1 MRILRV
7 IASMDPVN
15 GGPCQGIRNSIPA
28 QELFGV
34 ESEVLCFDAPNAY
47 FLKQD
52 NFPIHAI
59 GPSIGPYA
67 YCSGLSSWL
76 KENLLRFDVVIIHGL
91 WLYNSYGT
99 YLVWQSFKKQ
109 HTRIPKLYIMPHG
122 MLDPYFQE
130 APERKLKAIRNRIFW
145 RFLERKVV
153 NGVDGLLFTCEEELL
168 LARRTFRTYNPKTE
182 INIGYGIQIP
192 PKTTSSHISRFH
204 EKCPEVRSKSYW
216 LFLSRIHS
224 KKGVDILIKAYL
236 RLKKE
241 SSCIPD
247 LVIAGPGLNTKYG
260 NRLKKMAKGSSIHFP
275 GMLEG
280 AEKWGAFS
288 GCEAFILPSHQ
299 ENFGIAVV
307 EAMACRKPVLISK
320 QVNIWREIEAAHAG
334 LICEDN
340 DDGILEMLKYWTNE
354 EEENKKSMGERSA
367 IVFQNNYAMDKAAE
381 RMIAC
386 VQ

>member
-1 MRILRV
+1 
-7 IASMDPVN
+7 MDPIN
-15 GGPCQGIRNSIPA
+15 GGPCQGIRNSIPE
-28 QELFGV
+28 QEICGV
-34 ESEVLCFDAPNAY
+34 ESEVLCFDAPDAN
-47 FLKQD
+47 FLKHD
-52 NFPIHAI
+52 KFLIHAI
-59 GPSIGPYA
+59 GPAIGPYA
-67 YCSGLSSWL
+67 YCSGLRFWL

-91 WLYNSYGT
+91 WLYNSFGT
-99 YLVWQSFKKQ
+99 YLVWKSLKKQ
-109 HTRIPKLYIMPHG
+109 QHKVPKLYLMPHG

-130 APERKLKAIRNRIFW
+130 APDRKLKAIRNRIFW

-168 LARRTFRTYNPKTE
+168 LARKSFSTYHPKNE

-192 PKTTSSHISRFH
+192 PKPTSSNLSKFH
-204 EKCPEVRSKSYW
+204 EKCPDLISRSYW

-224 KKGVDILIKAYL
+224 KKGVDILISAYL
-236 RLKKE
+236 RLKQE
-241 SSCIPD
+241 SFDIPD
-247 LVIAGPGLNTKYG
+247 LVIAGPGLNTLFG
-260 NRLKKMAKGSSIHFP
+260 SRLKKLAVGSSIHFP

-307 EAMACRKPVLISK
+307 EAMACGKPVLISN
-320 QVNIWREIEAAHAG
+320 QINIWREIEKANAG
-334 LICEDN
+334 LICQDN
-340 DDGILEMLKYWTNE
+340 EDGILAMLKYWTNE
-354 EEENKKSMGERSA
+354 APNSKKMMGERA
-367 IVFQNNYAMDKAAE
+367 ALVFQKNYAMDKAAE